1 MYKLISSIILALV
14 IAAVGSITFL
24 YQIGIVGASE
34 SDAPAV
40 PIVMPQQIPLPI
52 KPAYFY
58 VTVMGDDATG
68 DGTRTAPWGS
78 ISHALT
84 QVPDASVILVGPG
97 RYDGHVALDTTFQI
111 GVSIRSE
118 EMYRAQLRH
127 DEAVVT
133 SFLGQ
138 GITLQGFDI
147 AHSREGAERYV
158 IQIQDLLSE
167 DISGGDNGVA
177 RITLRNNIIH
187 DSTNNDLIKVNN
199 GAQQILIE
207 GNLFYNPR
215 GSDSHIDVNSVT
227 DVTIQDNIF
236 FNDFA
241 GSGVVNNNDTGS
253 FIVIKDSNE
262 GNDANLGSHNI
273 KIRRNL
279 FFNWEGHNGNY
290 FIAAG
295 EEGKPYYVVMDL
307 LIENNLF
314 LGNADNLIR
323 APFGFRGVRG
333 AVVRHNTIVGD
344 LPAKAYGMRLSR
356 GEGHPLNIDIAFY
369 NNIWSDPTGSMGAE
383 TIDGEDDFS
392 DSAFEDSTGITLLNN
407 LYWNGGEPL
416 PTDEA
421 ELVNVWLDTQRLE
434 SDPALPDPEGLI
446 LPRWDGA
453 AGQFAD
459 GSFTIRELFVEMVI
473 RYGVPAAGSTVID
486 AADPAHA
493 AEHDILGRLRPA
505 DGGIDIGA
513 YER

>member
-1 MYKLISSIILALV
+1 MYKLISSLILVLAL
-14 IAAVGSITFL
+14 AAAGSLYFL
-24 YQIGIVGASE
+24 YQIGIVGASAVE
-34 SDAPAV
+34 PAPLEMV
-40 PIVMPQQIPLPI
+40 QVIPLPI
-52 KPAYFY
+52 KPSYYY
-58 VTVMGDDATG
+58 VTVVGDDVVG
-68 DGTRTAPWGS
+68 DGTREAPWGT

-97 RYDGHVALDTTFQI
+97 RYDGHVALDSTFQI
-111 GVSIRSE
+111 GVLVRSE
-118 EMYRAQLRH
+118 EMYRAELRH

-138 GITLQGFDI
+138 GITLEGFDI
-147 AHSREGAERYV
+147 AHSREGAERYI

-167 DISGGDNGVA
+167 DISGGDDGVA

-199 GAQQILIE
+199 GARQILIE

-314 LGNADNLIR
+314 LGNSDNLIR

-333 AVVRHNTIVGD
+333 ALVRHNTIVGD
-344 LPAKAYGMRLSR
+344 LPAKAYGMRVSR
-356 GEGHPLNIDIAFY
+356 GDGHPINVDLTFA

-392 DSAFEDSTGITLLNN
+392 DALPEDGTGITLLNN
-407 LYWNGGEPL
+407 LYWNGAEPI
-416 PTDEA
+416 PADET
-421 ELVNVWLDTQRLE
+421 ELVNVWLDGQRLE
-434 SDPALPDPEGLI
+434 ADPFLSDPEGVV
-446 LPRWDGA
+446 LPRWDPV
-453 AGQFAD
+453 AGLFAD
-459 GSFTIRELFVEMVI
+459 GSTTIRDVFVNMVN
-473 RYGVPAAGSTVID
+473 RYGVPATGSAVID
-486 AADPAHA
+486 AADPEYA
-493 AEHDILGRLRPA
+493 AEHDILGQLRPE
-505 DGGIDIGA
+505 DGPVDIGA
-513 YER
+513 YEQ